1 MKYVSMFKQK
11 VILIIFLFT
20 YIINIYGQY
29 IRPIFPKDGQMIYAD
44 TVHFHW
50 NPYLAT
56 STYHLQIAMDTAFT
70 QLLVNAD
77 VQGRDTVVRGF
88 QPDNTYYWRIMP
100 QGGTYGPCLK
110 FIYFTPRMIPNLVG
124 WYAADSCHVA
134 DTLMRIDTLYDK
146 SGHGY
151 HLTQATASK
160 RPKYIKTD
168 TTINYQGTIYFDGSD
183 DELRMNRVIRF
194 AQPNTYY
201 FLWKLTSPINTYQRY
216 AFGGEN
222 LSYRNQ
228 FGYNSTL
235 QTTEI
240 FAGTFVT
247 CNDTIPINF
256 DYTKFVTHFNRSN
269 SKVTKNDTCIM
280 IGDVGNNSIQGLI
293 LGNLHTP
300 LYCMMGNIPEFI
312 FYNVYIDSVQNRM
325 LAQYMS
331 EKYHGRLNLGEDIM
345 VTSLCSVILQPDRE
359 YVSYLWSTGD
369 TTKSI
374 SVHQSGT
381 YWLTTVNRFGWQETD
396 TIEVKVNFIQDTLIC
411 YGDSVLW
418 DFTQDYPYTFQWS
431 NGQNGIFAESVAGDY
446 SVLLTDTANCT
457 YQQNFTI
464 YVDSLPY
471 LTSITNVDS
480 LCNGNSITLQYPQ
493 ETENF
498 HVVWSTGDSN
508 ILHTI
513 FTQTGWY
520 GVQVQDSI
528 GCIGR
533 DSIYVIKKGNAPIVS
548 FTADNICMRD
558 STTFVNTSTTDDGS
572 TIVLSE
578 WTLGD
583 GQDYNPTSALQ
594 GFKHLYDTAGMYRVS
609 LHCVSSTGCE
619 QEYAQTIAVYSLP
632 QPEFS
637 PVEACEHSEVT
648 FNNQTQSAY
657 RVKAY
662 TWQIDQDS
670 SVVEHPKY
678 IFNTAGTYTVALAA
692 ETVLGCK
699 DTISKTIVVKENP
712 EVKISVSNTCLHDA
726 IYINDQTEISPSQTI
741 ISRSWQVDKQEV
753 ATNNRIALTYD
764 KEGRHE
770 VKLAVQYINGCRNEH
785 TDTITIYKKPVA
797 DFTIEDA
804 CLGQEINIVNR
815 SVVYADSLAW
825 YNWKSGNYHSIE
837 ASPNL
842 TAKDTGH
849 FTMYLYVTDRNGCS
863 DTAEKDFMVSM
874 QPSAGFVYAYD
885 AESLF
890 AIQFENKSEA
900 EGCSYLWQFDQL
912 GSSTEENPRFDFE
925 EAGAYEVTLLAG
937 NAIGCTDT
945 SRQTIYIEE
954 PAVDIEIVDYD
965 LLPQGDYL
973 RPRIQILSRSNR
985 DIPYLNFEIDYNHYT
1000 VLQADSNSLQAG
1012 TFKRYLLPNLIKK
1025 SNLAKYSCV
1034 EITTPYDQY
1043 KTQTEPVS
1051 TCILLGEDYVVS
1063 EVFPNPVNNS
1073 VNFWI
1078 RTDITLDVA
1087 LQVCDMYG
1095 RVLYQTETTKY
1106 TNGQYQFQIP
1116 ADTWESGVY
1125 VLKIVCNNVVEL
1137 RRIWKQ

>member
-1 MKYVSMFKQK
+1 MKKLNLT
-11 VILIIFLFT
+11 LIVLFIYYLFCQQPIFA
-20 YIINIYGQY
+20 QY
-29 IRPIFPKDGQMIYAD
+29 IRPVFPKDGQMIFTD
-44 TVHFHW
+44 TVHFQW
-50 NPYLAT
+50 NTYLNAQ
-56 STYHLQIAMDTAFT
+56 TYHLQIATDTAFT
-70 QLLVNAD
+70 QLLLNAG
-77 VQGRDTVVRGF
+77 VHGQDTVISGLV
-88 QPDNTYYWRIMP
+88 PDTTYYWRIMP

-110 FIYFTPRMIPNLVG
+110 LIYFTPCMIPNLVG
-124 WYAADSCHVA
+124 WYAADSCHI
-134 DTLMRIDTLYDK
+134 TLSGTIDTLYDK
-146 SGHGY
+146 SGNNNY
-151 HLTQATASK
+151 LIQSTANK
-160 RPKYIKTD
+160 RPLWIEQD
-168 TTINYQGTIYFDGSD
+168 STINNHPSIYFDGITDQLNMDST
-183 DELRMNRVIRF
+183 LIIG
-194 AQPNTYY
+194 QPNTYCFICQSMTAGSSAFALFSGNVASPRNHLSHTTQVYRMLATSTIDGLNSYPQTFTYSRFYAY
-201 FLWKLTSPINTYQRY
+201 FSGNKSY
-216 AFGGEN
+216 A
-222 LSYRNQ
+222 
-228 FGYNSTL
+228 
-235 QTTEI
+235 
-240 FAGTFVT
+240 
-247 CNDTIPINF
+247 
-256 DYTKFVTHFNRSN
+256 K
-269 SKVTKNDTCIM
+269 KNDTVVVS
-280 IGDVGNNSIQGLI
+280 GNVGTANMSGLRLAGTVSGAYLQG
-293 LGNLHTP
+293 
-300 LYCMMGNIPEFI
+300 YIPEFI
-312 FYNVYIDSVQNRM
+312 YYHATLDSVQDRW
-325 LAQYMS
+325 LAQYLS
-331 EKYHGRLNLGEDIM
+331 EKYHGRLNLGED
-345 VTSLCSVILQPDRE
+345 VLTSSLCPVLLQPDRE

-369 TTKSI
+369 TTSSI
-374 SVHQSGT
+374 TVQQNGT
-381 YWLTTVNRFGWQETD
+381 YWLTTVNRYGWQETD
-396 TIEVKVNFIQDTLIC
+396 TIDVSFPILSMNDTLIC
-411 YGDSVLW
+411 YGDSVQW
-418 DFTQDYPYTFQWS
+418 DFTQDYPYSFQWS
-431 NGQNGIFAESVAGDY
+431 NGQTGTFAEGVAGDY
-446 SVLLTDTANCT
+446 SVLIIDSNNCT

-464 YVDSLPY
+464 QVDSLPY
-471 LTSITNVDS
+471 LASITSVDS
-480 LCNGNSITLQYPQ
+480 LCNGNELALDYPPVQ
-493 ETENF
+493 D
-498 HVVWSTGDSN
+498 HYHILWSTGDSN
-508 ILHTI
+508 SLHTV

-533 DSIYVIKKGNAPIVS
+533 DSLYIIKKGNAPLAS
-548 FTADNICMRD
+548 FTADNICLRD

-572 TIVLSE
+572 TIILSE

-583 GQDYNPTSALQ
+583 GQDYTPASALQ
-594 GFKHLYDTAGMYRVS
+594 GFRHRYDSAGMYVVN

-637 PVEACEHSEVT
+637 PVEACEHSEVA
-648 FNNQTQSAY
+648 FNNQTQSEY

-662 TWQIDQDS
+662 IWQIDQDS
-670 SVVEHPKY
+670 SADEHPKY
-678 IFNTAGTYTVALAA
+678 VFQTAGTYMVALAA

-726 IYINDQTEISPSQTI
+726 IYINDQTEVSPSQTI

-753 ATNNRIALTYD
+753 ATNNRIALTY
-764 KEGRHE
+764 HE
-770 VKLAVQYINGCRNEH
+770 TGSHAVTLAVQYINGCRNEH

-825 YNWKSGNYHSIE
+825 YNWKSGNCHSTE

-863 DTAEKDFMVSM
+863 DTAEKDFIVSM

-890 AIQFENKSEA
+890 AIQFENQSEA

-925 EAGAYEVTLLAG
+925 AAGAYEVTLLAG

-1000 VLQADSNSLQAG
+1000 ILQADSNSLQAG
-1012 TFKRYLLPNLIKK
+1012 TFKSYLLSNLIKK
-1025 SNLAKYSCV
+1025 SHLAKYSCV

-1063 EVFPNPVNNS
+1063 EVFPNPVSNS

-1078 RTDITLDVA
+1078 RTDIALDVA

>member
-1 MKYVSMFKQK
+1 MCKKY
-11 VILIIFLFT
+11 IFLLGLLCIFLMAS
-20 YIINIYGQY
+20 GQY
-29 IRPIFPKDGQMIYAD
+29 IRPVFPKDGQMIYTD

-50 NPYLAT
+50 NKHLAT
-56 STYHLQIAMDTAFT
+56 STYHLQIAADTAFT

-77 VQGRDTVVRGF
+77 VQGRDTVVKGF
-88 QPDNTYYWRIMP
+88 QPDNTYYWRILP

-124 WYAADSCHVA
+124 WYAADSCHIS
-134 DTLMRIDTLYDK
+134 DTLMHIDTLYDK

-151 HLTQATASK
+151 HLLQTYSTR
-160 RPKYIKTD
+160 RPIYIKID
-168 TTINYQGTIYFDGSD
+168 SSINNQGSIYFDGYD
-183 DELRMNRVIRF
+183 DDLRMNHSIRF
-194 AQPNTYY
+194 AQPNTY
-201 FLWKLTSPINTYQRY
+201 FLLWKLTSPAKTNSRV
-216 AFGGEN
+216 AFSGDDM
-222 LSYRNQ
+222 SYRNQ
-228 FGYNSTL
+228 FGYNSTA
-235 QTTEI
+235 QTI
-240 FAGTFVT
+240 LIYAGGQQSIYANVTF
-247 CNDTIPINF
+247 PINF
-256 DYTKFVTHFNRSN
+256 DYTQFVAHFNTDS
-269 SKVTKNDTCIM
+269 SKVTKNDTCIL
-280 IGDVGNNSIQGLI
+280 IGNPGNYAMQGLI
-293 LGNLHTP
+293 LGNLNASG
-300 LYCMMGNIPEFI
+300 YNMQGNIPEFI
-312 FYNVYIDSVQNRM
+312 YYNTCIDRVYSRSIS
-325 LAQYMS
+325 QYLS
-331 EKYHGRLNLGEDIM
+331 EKYHGRLNLGEDKIPS
-345 VTSLCSVILQPDRE
+345 SLCDIVTLQPNKG

-369 TTKSI
+369 TTPSI
-374 SVHQSGT
+374 NVGIGK
-381 YWLTTVNRFGWQETD
+381 YWLTTINRFGWQETD
-396 TIEVKVNFIQDTLIC
+396 TIEVIFPINCIKDTLIC
-411 YGDSVLW
+411 YGDSVQW
-418 DFTQDYPYTFQWS
+418 DFTQDYPYTFHWS
-431 NGQNGIFAESVAGDY
+431 NGQIGAFSSDKAGDY
-446 SVLLTDTANCT
+446 KVIFMDSTMTCSYT
-457 YQQNFTI
+457 QSFTI
-464 YVDSLPY
+464 QVDSFPY
-471 LTSITNVDS
+471 YTSITNVDS
-480 LCNGNSITLQYPQ
+480 LCNGNELALHYPP
-493 ETENF
+493 TIENYN
-498 HVVWSTGDSN
+498 VVWSTGDSN
-508 ILHTI
+508 SLQTV

-533 DSIYVIKKGNAPIVS
+533 DSIYVIKKGNAPLVS
-548 FTADNICMRD
+548 FTADNVCMRD
-558 STTFVNTSTTDDGS
+558 STTFINTSTTDDGS
-572 TIVLSE
+572 TIVFSE

-583 GQDYNPTSALQ
+583 GQYYTPASALQ

-632 QPEFS
+632 QPDFS
-637 PVEACEHSEVT
+637 PVEACEHSEVA
-648 FNNQTQSAY
+648 FNNQTQSEY

-670 SVVEHPKY
+670 SADEHPKY
-678 IFNTAGTYTVALAA
+678 VFHTAGAYTVALAA
-692 ETVLGCK
+692 ETILGCR

-712 EVKISVSNTCLHDA
+712 EVKMTISNTCLHDA
-726 IYINDQTEISPSQTI
+726 IYINDQTEVSPSQTI

-770 VKLAVQYINGCRNEH
+770 VKLAVQYINGCCNEH

-804 CLGQEINIVNR
+804 CFGQEINIVNR

-825 YNWKSGNYHSIE
+825 YSWKSDNYNSTQ

-890 AIQFENKSEA
+890 AIQFQNQSEA

-1051 TCILLGEDYVVS
+1051 TCILLGEDFVVS
-1063 EVFPNPVNNS
+1063 EVFPNPVSNS

-1078 RTDITLDVA
+1078 RTDIALDVA

-1116 ADTWESGVY
+1116 ADTWASGVY

>member
-1 MKYVSMFKQK
+1 MYSGINE
-11 VILIIFLFT
+11 ILNDTNIIK
-20 YIINIYGQY
+20 INQFNYSY
-29 IRPIFPKDGQMIYAD
+29 F
-44 TVHFHW
+44 
-50 NPYLAT
+50 
-56 STYHLQIAMDTAFT
+56 
-70 QLLVNAD
+70 NARFN
-77 VQGRDTVVRGF
+77 GN
-88 QPDNTYYWRIMP
+88 NTYMTMNNNAYWCGNAGNYSMRGLVLGAAYDMTTRCMK
-100 QGGTYGPCLK
+100 GN
-110 FIYFTPRMIPNLVG
+110 TPILLYYHG
-124 WYAADSCHVA
+124 LL
-134 DTLMRIDTLYDK
+134 DTLQSQQI
-146 SGHGY
+146 
-151 HLTQATASK
+151 
-160 RPKYIKTD
+160 
-168 TTINYQGTIYFDGSD
+168 
-183 DELRMNRVIRF
+183 
-194 AQPNTYY
+194 
-201 FLWKLTSPINTYQRY
+201 
-216 AFGGEN
+216 
-222 LSYRNQ
+222 
-228 FGYNSTL
+228 
-235 QTTEI
+235 
-240 FAGTFVT
+240 
-247 CNDTIPINF
+247 
-256 DYTKFVTHFNRSN
+256 
-269 SKVTKNDTCIM
+269 
-280 IGDVGNNSIQGLI
+280 
-293 LGNLHTP
+293 
-300 LYCMMGNIPEFI
+300 
-312 FYNVYIDSVQNRM
+312 
-325 LAQYMS
+325 AQYMS
-331 EKYHGRLNLGEDIM
+331 EKYHGRLNLGEDIK
-345 VTSLCSVILQPDRE
+345 VGSLCTITIQPDKE

-369 TTKSI
+369 TTPSI
-374 SVHQSGT
+374 NVGIGK
-381 YWLTTVNRFGWQETD
+381 YWLTTINRYGWQETD
-396 TIEVKVNFIQDTLIC
+396 TIEIWTDLPTIIDTLIC
-411 YGDSVLW
+411 YGDSVQW

-431 NGQNGIFAESVAGDY
+431 NGQNGTFAEGVAGDY

-471 LTSITNVDS
+471 LASITSVDS
-480 LCNGNSITLQYPQ
+480 LCNGNELALDYPSVQ
-493 ETENF
+493 DYY
-498 HVVWSTGDSN
+498 HILWSTGDSN
-508 ILHTI
+508 TLHTV

-520 GVQVQDSI
+520 GVQVRDSI

-533 DSIYVIKKGNAPIVS
+533 DSLYIIKKGNAPLAS
-548 FTADNICMRD
+548 FTADNICLRD
-558 STTFVNTSTTDDGS
+558 STIFVNTSTTDDGS

-583 GQDYNPTSALQ
+583 GQDYTPASALQ
-594 GFKHLYDTAGMYRVS
+594 GFKYLYDTAGMYRVS

-619 QEYAQTIAVYSLP
+619 QEYAQTVAVYSLP
-632 QPEFS
+632 QPEFT
-637 PVEACEHSEVT
+637 PVEVCEHSEVA
-648 FNNQTQSAY
+648 FNNQTQSEY

-662 TWQIDQDS
+662 SWQIDQDS
-670 SVVEHPKY
+670 SADEHPKY
-678 IFNTAGTYTVALAA
+678 VFHAAGAYTVALAA

-712 EVKISVSNTCLHDA
+712 EVKMSVSNTCLHDA
-726 IYINDQTEISPSQTI
+726 IYINDQTEVSPSQTI

-815 SVVYADSLAW
+815 SVVYADSFALYSW
-825 YNWKSGNYHSIE
+825 NSGNYHSTQ
-837 ASPNL
+837 ATPYL

-863 DTAEKDFMVSM
+863 DTAEKDFIVSM
-874 QPSAGFVYAYD
+874 QPSAGFEYAYD

-1012 TFKRYLLPNLIKK
+1012 TFKSYLLSNLIKK
-1025 SNLAKYSCV
+1025 SHLAKYSCV
-1034 EITTPYDQY
+1034 EITTPYDKY

-1063 EVFPNPVNNS
+1063 EVFPNPVSNS

-1078 RTDITLDVA
+1078 RTDIALDVA

-1116 ADTWESGVY
+1116 ADTWASGVY

>member
-1 MKYVSMFKQK
+1 M
-11 VILIIFLFT
+11 ILSFT
-20 YIINIYGQY
+20 CIINMYGQY
-29 IRPIFPKDGQMIYAD
+29 IRPVFPKDGQMIYTD
-44 TVHFHW
+44 TVHFQW
-50 NPYLAT
+50 NTYLNT
-56 STYHLQIAMDTAFT
+56 QRYHLQVATDTAFT
-70 QLLVNAD
+70 QLLLNAG
-77 VQGRDTVVRGF
+77 VQGNDTVISGLV
-88 QPDNTYYWRIMP
+88 PDTTYYWRIMP
-100 QGGTYGPCLK
+100 QGGSYGPCLK

-124 WYAADSCHVA
+124 WYAADNCHVA
-134 DTLMRIDTLYDK
+134 DTLNRIDTLYDK
-146 SGHGY
+146 SGNGY
-151 HLTQATASK
+151 HLTQATAAK
-160 RPKYIKTD
+160 RPTYIQTD
-168 TTINYQGTIYFDGSD
+168 TSINYQSSIYFDGSD
-183 DELRMNRVIRF
+183 DELRMNRTLRF
-194 AQPNTYY
+194 SQPNTYC
-201 FLWKLTSPINTYQRY
+201 FLWKLTSPASATSRF

-222 LSYRNQ
+222 ANYRNQ
-228 FGYNSTL
+228 FGYSSSL
-235 QTTEI
+235 LTTTI
-240 FAGTFVT
+240 FAGTTVA

-256 DYTKFVTHFNRSN
+256 NYKKFVTHFNTIN
-269 SKVTKNDTCIM
+269 SMVTKNDTCIL
-280 IGDVGNNSIQGLI
+280 IGDVGNSSIQGLI
-293 LGNLHTP
+293 LGSLHSNAG
-300 LYCMMGNIPEFI
+300 YNMKGNIPEFI
-312 FYNVYIDSVQNRM
+312 YYHANIDSVQNR
-325 LAQYMS
+325 LLSQYFS
-331 EKYHGRLNLGEDIM
+331 EKYHGRLNLGEDI
-345 VTSLCSVILQPDRE
+345 VVNSLCSIVIQPDKE

-369 TTKSI
+369 TNKSI
-374 SVHQSGT
+374 SVQESGI
-381 YWLTTVNRFGWQETD
+381 YWLTTINRFGWKETD
-396 TIEVKVNFIQDTLIC
+396 TIEVNIDFIRDTLIC
-411 YGDSVLW
+411 YGDSVQW
-418 DFTQDYPYTFQWS
+418 DFTQDYPYSFQWS
-431 NGQNGIFAESVAGDY
+431 NGQTGTFAEGVAGDY
-446 SVLLTDTANCT
+446 SVLLTDSNNCT

-464 YVDSLPY
+464 YADSLPY
-471 LTSITNVDS
+471 LTAISNVDS
-480 LCNGNSITLQYPQ
+480 LCNGNELTLYYPP
-493 ETENF
+493 TIDNCN
-498 HVVWSTGDSN
+498 VVWSTGDSN
-508 ILHTI
+508 SIQTV

-520 GVQVQDSI
+520 GVQVRDSI

-533 DSIYVIKKGNAPIVS
+533 DSLYIIKKGNAPLAS
-548 FTADNICMRD
+548 FTADNICMKD

-572 TIVLSE
+572 TIILSE

-583 GQDYNPTSALQ
+583 GQDYTPASALQ

-637 PVEACEHSEVT
+637 PVEACEHSEVA
-648 FNNQTQSAY
+648 FNNHTQSEY

-670 SVVEHPKY
+670 SAEEHPKY
-678 IFNTAGTYTVALAA
+678 VFHTAGTYTVALAA

-712 EVKISVSNTCLHDA
+712 EVKMSVSNTCLYDA
-726 IYINDQTEISPSQTI
+726 IYINDQTEVSPSQTI

-815 SVVYADSLAW
+815 SVVYADSLALYSW
-825 YNWKSGNYHSIE
+825 NSGNYHSTQ

-890 AIQFENKSEA
+890 AIQFENQSEA

-1012 TFKRYLLPNLIKK
+1012 TFKSYLLSNLIKK
-1025 SNLAKYSCV
+1025 SHLAKYSCV

-1063 EVFPNPVNNS
+1063 EVFPNPVSNS

-1078 RTDITLDVA
+1078 RTDIALDVA

-1116 ADTWESGVY
+1116 ADTWASGVY

>member
-1 MKYVSMFKQK
+1 MKK
-11 VILIIFLFT
+11 INIIFKILFICCLFG
-20 YIINIYGQY
+20 YHQGFAQY

-44 TVHFHW
+44 TVHFQW
-50 NPYLAT
+50 NQHLAT
-56 STYHLQIAMDTAFT
+56 STYHLQIATDTAFT
-70 QLLVNAD
+70 QLMVNAD
-77 VQGRDTVVRGF
+77 VQGSDTIIRGF
-88 QPDNTYYWRIMP
+88 LTDTTYYWRIMP

-110 FIYFTPRMIPNLVG
+110 FIYFTPCMIPNLVG
-124 WYAADSCHVA
+124 WYAADSCHL
-134 DTLMRIDTLYDK
+134 TQSGTIDTLYDK
-146 SGHGY
+146 SGNNNY
-151 HLTQATASK
+151 LIQSTANR
-160 RPKYIKTD
+160 RPLWIEQD
-168 TTINYQGTIYFDGSD
+168 STINDYPSIYFDGTTDQLYMDST
-183 DELRMNRVIRF
+183 LMVS
-194 AQPNTYY
+194 QPNTYC
-201 FLWKLTSPINTYQRY
+201 FICQSTTTATSAFALFSGNVASPRNHLSHTTQVYRMLATSTLDGIN
-216 AFGGEN
+216 
-222 LSYRNQ
+222 SYPQ
-228 FGYNSTL
+228 VFGYSRFYAYFNGNKSY
-235 QTTEI
+235 
-240 FAGTFVT
+240 AKK
-247 CNDTIPINF
+247 NDTIVVSGN
-256 DYTKFVTHFNRSN
+256 
-269 SKVTKNDTCIM
+269 
-280 IGDVGNNSIQGLI
+280 VGTANMSGLR
-293 LGNLHTP
+293 LAGTASGA
-300 LYCMMGNIPEFI
+300 YMKGYIPEFI
-312 FYNVYIDSVQNRM
+312 YYHTTLDSVQDRL
-325 LAQYMS
+325 LAQYIS
-331 EKYHGRLNLGEDIM
+331 EKYHGRLNLGENIAA
-345 VTSLCSVILQPDRE
+345 TSLCSVVLQPDRE
-359 YVSYLWSTGD
+359 YESYLWSTGD
-369 TTKSI
+369 TTKNI
-374 SVHQSGT
+374 TIQQSGT
-381 YWLTTVNRFGWQETD
+381 YWLNTINRFGWQETD
-396 TIEVKVNFIQDTLIC
+396 TIEVFLNTPPISDTIIC
-411 YGDSVLW
+411 YGDSVKW
-418 DFTQDYPYTFQWS
+418 NMNYQYPYTYQWS
-431 NGQNGIFAESVAGDY
+431 NGQTGELFTTDKEGEYHVI
-446 SVLLTDTANCT
+446 LTDSLQRQIGLKFYVTTTNQTQTLTA
-457 YQQNFTI
+457 
-464 YVDSLPY
+464 
-471 LTSITNVDS
+471 ITPIDS
-480 LCNGNSITLQYPQ
+480 LCNGNSITLSYPQ

-508 ILHTI
+508 SLHTV
-513 FTQTGWY
+513 FTKTGWY

-533 DSIYVIKKGNAPIVS
+533 DSIYVIKKGNAPLVS
-548 FTADNICMRD
+548 FTADNICMKD

-583 GQDYNPTSALQ
+583 GQDYTPASALQ
-594 GFKHLYDTAGMYRVS
+594 GFKYLYDTAGMYRVS

-648 FNNQTQSAY
+648 FNNQTQSEY

-670 SVVEHPKY
+670 SADEHPKY
-678 IFNTAGTYTVALAA
+678 VFQTAGTYTVALAA

-712 EVKISVSNTCLHDA
+712 EVKMTISNTCLHDA
-726 IYINDQTEISPSQTI
+726 IYINDQTEVSPSQTI

-753 ATNNRIALTYD
+753 ATNNRITLTYD

-797 DFTIEDA
+797 DFTIADA

-825 YNWKSGNYHSIE
+825 YNWKSGNYHSTQ

-890 AIQFENKSEA
+890 AIQFENQSEA

-1012 TFKRYLLPNLIKK
+1012 TFKSYLLSNLIKK
-1025 SNLAKYSCV
+1025 SHLAKYSCV

-1063 EVFPNPVNNS
+1063 EVYPNPVSNS

-1078 RTDITLDVA
+1078 RTDIALDVA

-1116 ADTWESGVY
+1116 AETWASGVY

>member
-1 MKYVSMFKQK
+1 MGKKNI
-11 VILIIFLFT
+11 ILIGLLG
-20 YIINIYGQY
+20 IISMVSSQH
-29 IRPIFPKDGQMIYAD
+29 IRPIFPKNGQIIYAD

-50 NPYLAT
+50 NQHLAT
-56 STYHLQIAMDTAFT
+56 STYHLQIATDTAFT
-70 QLLVNAD
+70 QLLVNTD
-77 VQGRDTVVRGF
+77 VQGRDTVVKGF

-100 QGGTYGPCLK
+100 QGGTYGPILK

-124 WYAADSCHVA
+124 WYAADSCHV

-146 SGHGY
+146 SGNNR
-151 HLTQATASK
+151 HLRQSTTAK
-160 RPKYIKTD
+160 RPLLVSLD
-168 TTINYQGTIYFDGSD
+168 TSINGQPSIYFDGND
-183 DELRMNRVIRF
+183 DELRMNNAIRF
-194 AQPNTYY
+194 SQPNTYY
-201 FLWKLTSPINTYQRY
+201 FLWKLTSSANSNPRIV
-216 AFGGEN
+216 FCGEN
-222 LSYRNQ
+222 VSYRNQ
-228 FGYNSTL
+228 FGYRSTL
-235 QTTEI
+235 QTNTMY
-240 FAGTFVT
+240 AGTVL
-247 CNDTIPINF
+247 DGYVTIPMQF
-256 DYTKFVTHFNRSN
+256 DYSMYKACFNTVN
-269 SKVTKNDTCIM
+269 SYGLKNDTCVSQ
-280 IGDVGNNSIQGLI
+280 GDVGNQQMLGLI
-293 LGNLHTP
+293 LGNL
-300 LYCMMGNIPEFI
+300 YVAGYNMQGNIPEFI
-312 FYNVYIDSVQNRM
+312 YYHANIDSVQNRW
-325 LAQYMS
+325 LAQYIS
-331 EKYHGRLNLGEDIM
+331 EKYHGRLNLGEDIKIASICPI
-345 VTSLCSVILQPDRE
+345 TIQPDKE

-369 TTKSI
+369 TTPSI
-374 SVHQSGT
+374 NAGIGK
-381 YWLTTVNRFGWQETD
+381 YWLTTINRYGWLETD
-396 TIEVKVNFIQDTLIC
+396 TIEIWTDLPTIIDTLIC
-411 YGDSVLW
+411 YGDSVQW

-431 NGQNGIFAESVAGDY
+431 NGQIGAFSSDKAGDY
-446 SVLLTDTANCT
+446 KVIFMDSTMTCSYT
-457 YQQNFTI
+457 QSFTI
-464 YVDSLPY
+464 QVDSFPY
-471 LTSITNVDS
+471 YTSITSVDS
-480 LCNGNSITLQYPQ
+480 LCNGNELALHYPP
-493 ETENF
+493 TIENF

-508 ILHTI
+508 SLHTV

-528 GCIGR
+528 GCTGR
-533 DSIYVIKKGNAPIVS
+533 DSIYVIKKGNAPLVS

-583 GQDYNPTSALQ
+583 GQDYTPASALQ

-648 FNNQTQSAY
+648 FNNQTQSEY

-670 SVVEHPKY
+670 SADEHPKY
-678 IFNTAGTYTVALAA
+678 IFQTAGTYTVALAA

-712 EVKISVSNTCLHDA
+712 EVKMSVSNTCLHDA
-726 IYINDQTEISPSQTI
+726 IYINDQTEVSPSQTI

-825 YNWKSGNYHSIE
+825 YNWKSGNYHSTQ

-874 QPSAGFVYAYD
+874 QPSAGFVYVYD

-890 AIQFENKSEA
+890 AIQFENQSEA
-900 EGCSYLWQFDQL
+900 EDCSYLWQFDHL

-985 DIPYLNFEIDYNHYT
+985 DIPYLNFEIDYNHYA

-1012 TFKRYLLPNLIKK
+1012 TFKSYLLSNLIKK
-1025 SNLAKYSCV
+1025 SHLAKYSCV
-1034 EITTPYDQY
+1034 EITTPYDKY

-1063 EVFPNPVNNS
+1063 EVYPNPFSNS

-1078 RTDITLDVA
+1078 RTDIALDVA

-1116 ADTWESGVY
+1116 ADTWASGVY

>member
-1 MKYVSMFKQK
+1 MFKFK
-11 VILIIFLFT
+11 NLVIIVLLCTFVAGV
-20 YIINIYGQY
+20 YGQY
-29 IRPIFPKDGQMIYAD
+29 IRPIFPKDGQMIYKD
-44 TVHFHW
+44 TVHFQW
-50 NPYLAT
+50 NQHLT
-56 STYHLQIAMDTAFT
+56 ISTYHLQIATDTTFT
-70 QLLVNAD
+70 QLLVNTD
-77 VQGRDTVVRGF
+77 VQGIDTVVRGF

-124 WYAADSCHVA
+124 WYAADSCHV

-146 SGHGY
+146 SGNNR
-151 HLTQATASK
+151 HLTQATSSK
-160 RPKYIKTD
+160 QPTYIMID
-168 TTINYQGTIYFDGSD
+168 TSINHQSTIYFDGSN
-183 DELRMNRVIRF
+183 DELRMNRTLRF
-194 AQPNTYY
+194 SQPNTYY
-201 FLWKLTSPINTYQRY
+201 LLWKLTSPANANSRF

-222 LSYRNQ
+222 VNYRNQ
-228 FGYNSTL
+228 FGYSSTL
-235 QTTEI
+235 QTTTI
-240 FAGTFVT
+240 MAGTSVA

-256 DYTKFVTHFNRSN
+256 DYTQFVVHFNTAN
-269 SKVTKNDTCIM
+269 SKVSKNDTCIFT
-280 IGDVGNNSIQGLI
+280 GNPGNFAMQGLI

-312 FYNVYIDSVQNRM
+312 FYNAYVDSVHDRQ
-325 LAQYMS
+325 LSQYLS
-331 EKYHGRLNLGEDIM
+331 EKYNGCLNLGADIK
-345 VTSLCSVILQPDRE
+345 VASFCSIVLQPDRE
-359 YVSYLWSTGD
+359 YESYLWSTGD
-369 TTKSI
+369 TTPSI

-381 YWLTTVNRFGWQETD
+381 YWLTTINRFGWQETD
-396 TIEVKVNFIQDTLIC
+396 TIEVNVSFIKDTLIC
-411 YGDSVLW
+411 YGDSVQW

-431 NGQNGIFAESVAGDY
+431 NGQNGMFAEGVAGDY
-446 SVLLTDTANCT
+446 NVLLIDSANCT

-464 YVDSLPY
+464 QVDSLPY
-471 LTSITNVDS
+471 LTSITSADS
-480 LCNGNSITLQYPQ
+480 LCNGNELALHYPP
-493 ETENF
+493 TIDNCN
-498 HVVWSTGDSN
+498 VVWSTGDSN
-508 ILHTI
+508 SLQTV

-583 GQDYNPTSALQ
+583 GQDYTPASALQ
-594 GFKHLYDTAGMYRVS
+594 GFKHLYDTVGMYRVS

-648 FNNQTQSAY
+648 FNNQTQSEY

-662 TWQIDQDS
+662 IWQIDQDS

-678 IFNTAGTYTVALAA
+678 IFHTAGTYTVALAA

-712 EVKISVSNTCLHDA
+712 EVKMTISNTCLHDA
-726 IYINDQTEISPSQTI
+726 IYINDQTEVSPSQTI

-797 DFTIEDA
+797 DFTIADA

-825 YNWKSGNYHSIE
+825 YNWKSGNYHSTQ

-874 QPSAGFVYAYD
+874 QPRAGFVYAYD

-890 AIQFENKSEA
+890 AIQFENQSEA

-925 EAGAYEVTLLAG
+925 TAGAYEVTLLAG

-1012 TFKRYLLPNLIKK
+1012 TFKSYLLSNLIKK
-1025 SNLAKYSCV
+1025 SHLAKYSCV
-1034 EITTPYDQY
+1034 EITTPYDKY
-1043 KTQTEPVS
+1043 KTQTESVS
-1051 TCILLGEDYVVS
+1051 TCILLGEDFVVS
-1063 EVFPNPVNNS
+1063 EVYPNPVSNS

-1116 ADTWESGVY
+1116 AETWASGVY

>member
-1 MKYVSMFKQK
+1 MRKY
-11 VILIIFLFT
+11 ILGFLCIIFVRCLHA
-20 YIINIYGQY
+20 QY
-29 IRPIFPKDGQMIYAD
+29 LTPVFPKEGQMIYKD

-50 NPYLAT
+50 NQHLAT
-56 STYHLQIAMDTAFT
+56 STYHLQIATDTAFT

-77 VQGRDTVVRGF
+77 VQGRDTIIRGF
-88 QPDNTYYWRIMP
+88 LPDNTYYWRIIP
-100 QGGTYGPCLK
+100 QGGTYGPCLN

-124 WYAADSCHVA
+124 WYAADSCHIVNG
-134 DTLMRIDTLYDK
+134 DVVDTLYDK
-146 SGHGY
+146 SGNDF
-151 HLTQATASK
+151 HLVQTTAGR
-160 RPKYIKTD
+160 RPTFISND
-168 TTINYQGTIYFDGSD
+168 TTIYEYPSLYFDGSD
-183 DELRMNRVIRF
+183 QLVMDTTPIYN
-194 AQPNTYY
+194 QPNQYI
-201 FLWKLTSPINTYQRY
+201 LIAKSVYQG
-216 AFGGEN
+216 ALESVFF
-222 LSYRNQ
+222 S
-228 FGYNSTL
+228 GYNNTRNHFSYDYASLAFKMLATNN
-235 QTTEI
+235 I
-240 FAGTFVT
+240 YG
-247 CNDTIPINF
+247 DTSMQQF
-256 DYTKFVTHFNRSN
+256 DYSIFNLLYNGSSSN
-269 SKVTKNDTCIM
+269 CYKNDTCIIAGNVGSSGQTGLR
-280 IGDVGNNSIQGLI
+280 IGGTSGNNYARNTYI
-293 LGNLHTP
+293 T
-300 LYCMMGNIPEFI
+300 EFI
-312 FYNVYIDSVQNRM
+312 YYNAALDSVQNNM
-325 LAQYMS
+325 LAQYIS
-331 EKYHGRLNLGEDIM
+331 EKYHGRLNLGENIAA
-345 VTSLCSVILQPDRE
+345 TSLCSVVLQPDRE
-359 YVSYLWSTGD
+359 YESYLWNTGD
-369 TTKSI
+369 TTPSI
-374 SVHQSGT
+374 SVQQNGT
-381 YWLTTVNRFGWQETD
+381 YWLTTINRFGWQETD
-396 TIEVKVNFIQDTLIC
+396 TIEVFLNTPPISDTIIC
-411 YGDSVLW
+411 YGDSVKW
-418 DFTQDYPYTFQWS
+418 NMNYQYPYTYQWS
-431 NGQNGIFAESVAGDY
+431 NGQIGEQFTTDKEGEYHVI
-446 SVLLTDTANCT
+446 LTDSLQRQIGLKFYVTTTNQTQTLTA
-457 YQQNFTI
+457 
-464 YVDSLPY
+464 
-471 LTSITNVDS
+471 ITPIDS

-508 ILHTI
+508 SLHAV

-520 GVQVQDSI
+520 GVQVHDSI

-533 DSIYVIKKGNAPIVS
+533 DSIYVIKKGNAPLVS

-558 STTFVNTSTTDDGS
+558 STTFVNTSATDDGS

-583 GQDYNPTSALQ
+583 GQDYTPASALQ

-632 QPEFS
+632 QPEFT
-637 PVEACEHSEVT
+637 PIEACEHSEVT
-648 FNNQTQSAY
+648 FNNQTQSEY

-670 SVVEHPKY
+670 SAEEHPKY
-678 IFNTAGTYTVALAA
+678 VFQTAGTYTVALAA

-699 DTISKTIVVKENP
+699 DTISRTIVVKENP

-726 IYINDQTEISPSQTI
+726 IYINDQTEVSPSQTI

-753 ATNNRIALTYD
+753 AANNRITLTYD

-797 DFTIEDA
+797 DFTIADA
-804 CLGQEINIVNR
+804 CLGQEIHIVNR

-825 YNWKSGNYHSIE
+825 YNWKSGNYHSTQ

-874 QPSAGFVYAYD
+874 QPIAGFVYAYD

-890 AIQFENKSEA
+890 SIQFENQSEA

-925 EAGAYEVTLLAG
+925 VAGAYEVTLLAG

-1012 TFKRYLLPNLIKK
+1012 TFKSYLLSNLIKK
-1025 SNLAKYSCV
+1025 SHLAKYSCV

-1063 EVFPNPVNNS
+1063 EVYPNPVSNS

-1078 RTDITLDVA
+1078 RTDIALDVA

-1116 ADTWESGVY
+1116 ADTWASGVY

>member
-1 MKYVSMFKQK
+1 MFKFK
-11 VILIIFLFT
+11 NLVIIVLLFT
-20 YIINIYGQY
+20 FVAGVYGQY
-29 IRPIFPKDGQMIYAD
+29 IRPIFPKDGQMIYTD
-44 TVHFHW
+44 TVHFYW
-50 NPYLAT
+50 NQHLVD
-56 STYHLQIAMDTAFT
+56 STYHLQIAIDTTFT
-70 QLLVNAD
+70 QLLVNTD
-77 VQGRDTVVRGF
+77 VQGGDTVVSGF
-88 QPDNTYYWRIMP
+88 VHDNTYYWRIMP
-100 QGGTYGPCLK
+100 QGGTYGPILK

-124 WYAADSCHVA
+124 WYAADSCHV
-134 DTLMRIDTLYDK
+134 DTLMCIDTLYDK
-146 SGHGY
+146 SGNDR
-151 HLTQATASK
+151 HLTQATIAKQPLWVS
-160 RPKYIKTD
+160 TD
-168 TTINYQGTIYFDGSD
+168 SSINYCPSIYFDGSN
-183 DELRMNRVIRF
+183 DELRMNSAIKF
-194 AQPNTYY
+194 SQPNTYY
-201 FLWKLTSPINTYQRY
+201 FLWKLTSPANANSRF

-222 LSYRNQ
+222 VNYRNQ
-228 FGYNSTL
+228 FGYSSSL
-235 QTTEI
+235 HTTVI
-240 FAGTFVT
+240 FAGISVA
-247 CNDTIPINF
+247 CNDVIPINF
-256 DYTKFVTHFNRSN
+256 DYTKFVTHFNTTN
-269 SKVTKNDTCIM
+269 SKATKNDTCIM
-280 IGDVGNNSIQGLI
+280 TGDVGNNSIQGLI
-293 LGNLHTP
+293 LGNLHSP
-300 LYCMMGNIPEFI
+300 NYAIKGNIPEFI
-312 FYNVYIDSVQNRM
+312 FYNAYVDSVHDRQ
-325 LAQYMS
+325 LSQYLS
-331 EKYHGRLNLGEDIM
+331 EKYNGCLNLGADII
-345 VTSLCSVILQPDRE
+345 THSGCDTLQPDRE

-374 SVHQSGT
+374 SVHQNGT

-396 TIEVKVNFIQDTLIC
+396 TIDVFLNVPKDTLIC
-411 YGDSVLW
+411 ENDSVSWGKNYQFSYAYML
-418 DFTQDYPYTFQWS
+418 DEAFGTDK
-431 NGQNGIFAESVAGDY
+431 AG
-446 SVLLTDTANCT
+446 T
-457 YQQNFTI
+457 YCINL
-464 YVDSLPY
+464 VDSLQRK
-471 LTSITNVDS
+471 LAILFTIFTTNTTQLNTSIISIDS
-480 LCNGNSITLQYPQ
+480 LCNGNSITLSYPQ

-508 ILHTI
+508 SLQTV

-533 DSIYVIKKGNAPIVS
+533 DSIYVIKKGNAPLVS

-558 STTFVNTSTTDDGS
+558 STTFINTSTTDDGS

-583 GQDYNPTSALQ
+583 GQDYTPASALQ

-648 FNNQTQSAY
+648 FNNQTQSEY

-662 TWQIDQDS
+662 IWQIDQDS

-712 EVKISVSNTCLHDA
+712 EVKMSVSNTCLHDA
-726 IYINDQTEISPSQTI
+726 IYINDQTEVSPSQTI

-753 ATNNRIALTYD
+753 AANNRITLTYD

-797 DFTIEDA
+797 DFTIADA

-825 YNWKSGNYHSIE
+825 YNWKSGNYHSTQ

-890 AIQFENKSEA
+890 AIQFENQSEA

-1012 TFKRYLLPNLIKK
+1012 TFKSYLLSNLIKK
-1025 SNLAKYSCV
+1025 SHLAKYSCV

-1043 KTQTEPVS
+1043 KTQTNPVS

-1063 EVFPNPVNNS
+1063 EVFPNPVSNS

-1078 RTDITLDVA
+1078 RTDIALDVA

>member
-1 MKYVSMFKQK
+1 MKKLLFLTLN
-11 VILIIFLFT
+11 ILLIISH
-20 YIINIYGQY
+20 IQAQY
-29 IRPIFPKDGQMIYAD
+29 IRPTFPKDGQMIYAD
-44 TVHFHW
+44 TVHFQW
-50 NPYLAT
+50 NQHLTT

-70 QLLVNAD
+70 QILVNAD
-77 VQGRDTVVRGF
+77 VQGTDTIIQGF
-88 QPDNTYYWRIMP
+88 LPDTTYYWHLMP

-110 FIYFTPRMIPNLVG
+110 FIYFTPRMIPDLVG
-124 WYAADSCHVA
+124 WYAADSTHQVNGHV
-134 DTLMRIDTLYDK
+134 DTLYDK
-146 SGHGY
+146 SGNDL
-151 HLTQATASK
+151 HLIQTGVNN
-160 RPKYIKTD
+160 RPTFVQND
-168 TTINYQGTIYFDGSD
+168 TSLNDCSSLYFDGNDYLSSYMD
-183 DELRMNRVIRF
+183 TSSS
-194 AQPNTYY
+194 QPNTFI
-201 FLWKLTSPINTYQRY
+201 FLTNKC
-216 AFGGEN
+216 N
-222 LSYRNQ
+222 LYSDFVFFCGQSGNFRNE
-228 FGYNSTL
+228 FGYSFSSSTFYYYAGISNVIDTTLLKITQLEYGYMNVFFNKQNSTL
-235 QTTEI
+235 IYNHQDI
-240 FAGTFVT
+240 F
-247 CNDTIPINF
+247 
-256 DYTKFVTHFNRSN
+256 
-269 SKVTKNDTCIM
+269 
-280 IGDVGNNSIQGLI
+280 VGNVGTQNMLGLR
-293 LGNLHTP
+293 LGRNASSNGRFLQ
-300 LYCMMGNIPEFI
+300 GNIPEFI
-312 FYNVYIDSVQNRM
+312 YYHAILDSVQNSM
-325 LAQYMS
+325 LAQYIS
-331 EKYHGRLNLGEDIM
+331 EKYHGRLNLGEDIAA
-345 VTSLCSVILQPDRE
+345 SSFCSVVLQPDRE
-359 YVSYLWSTGD
+359 YESYLWSTGD
-369 TTKSI
+369 TTPSI
-374 SVHQSGT
+374 SVQQNGT
-381 YWLTTVNRFGWQETD
+381 YWLTTINRFGWQETD
-396 TIEVKVNFIQDTLIC
+396 TIEIFLNTPPISDTIIC
-411 YGDSVLW
+411 YGDSVKW
-418 DFTQDYPYTFQWS
+418 NMNYQYPYTYQWS
-431 NGQNGIFAESVAGDY
+431 NGQIGEQFTTDKEGEYHVI
-446 SVLLTDTANCT
+446 LTDSLQRQIGLKFYVTTTNQTQTLTA
-457 YQQNFTI
+457 
-464 YVDSLPY
+464 
-471 LTSITNVDS
+471 ITPIDS

-508 ILHTI
+508 SLHTV

-520 GVQVQDSI
+520 GVQVHDSI

-533 DSIYVIKKGNAPIVS
+533 DSIYVIKKGNAPLVS

-558 STTFVNTSTTDDGS
+558 STTFVNTSATDDGS

-583 GQDYNPTSALQ
+583 GQDYTPASALQ
-594 GFKHLYDTAGMYRVS
+594 RFKHLYDTAGMYRVS

-619 QEYAQTIAVYSLP
+619 QEYAQTIAVHSLP

-648 FNNQTQSAY
+648 FNNQTQSEY

-662 TWQIDQDS
+662 IWQIDQDS

-678 IFNTAGTYTVALAA
+678 VFQTAGTYTVALAA
-692 ETVLGCK
+692 ETILGCK

-712 EVKISVSNTCLHDA
+712 EVKMSVSNTCLHDA
-726 IYINDQTEISPSQTI
+726 IYINDQTEVSPSQTI

-825 YNWKSGNYHSIE
+825 YNWKSGNYHSTE

-890 AIQFENKSEA
+890 AIQFENQSEA

-1012 TFKRYLLPNLIKK
+1012 TFKSYLLSNLIKK
-1025 SNLAKYSCV
+1025 SHLAKYSCV

-1051 TCILLGEDYVVS
+1051 TCILLGEDFVVS
-1063 EVFPNPVNNS
+1063 EVYPNPVSNS

-1078 RTDITLDVA
+1078 RTDIALDVA

-1116 ADTWESGVY
+1116 AETWESGVY

>member
-1 MKYVSMFKQK
+1 MYRKSKNSMKKLLFLILNVL
-11 VILIIFLFT
+11 LIIS
-20 YIINIYGQY
+20 NIQAQY
-29 IRPIFPKDGQMIYAD
+29 IRPVFPKDGQMIYTD

-50 NPYLAT
+50 NPYFAI
-56 STYHLQIAMDTAFT
+56 STYHLQIATDTVFT
-70 QLLVNAD
+70 QLLVNTD
-77 VQGRDTVVRGF
+77 VQGTDTIIRGF
-88 QPDNTYYWRIMP
+88 LPDTIYYWRIMP

-124 WYAADSCHVA
+124 WYAADSCNIVNGH
-134 DTLMRIDTLYDK
+134 LDTLYDK
-146 SGHGY
+146 SGNDL
-151 HLTQATASK
+151 HLIQTGVNY
-160 RPKYIKTD
+160 RPTYISAD
-168 TTINYQGTIYFDGSD
+168 TTLNNFPSLYFDGNDRLVMLSSPTYS
-183 DELRMNRVIRF
+183 
-194 AQPNTYY
+194 QPNTYCFIAKNIY
-201 FLWKLTSPINTYQRY
+201 EGSLNSIFFSGSTSSPRNHFAY
-216 AFGGEN
+216 AYSN
-222 LSYRNQ
+222 LALCMLATNVIY
-228 FGYNSTL
+228 GDTCL
-235 QTTEI
+235 QK
-240 FAGTFVT
+240 
-247 CNDTIPINF
+247 F
-256 DYTKFVTHFNRSN
+256 DYSLFVSRYNGVNSQTK
-269 SKVTKNDTCIM
+269 KNDTSI
-280 IGDVGNNSIQGLI
+280 IVGNVGVAGQKGLI
-293 LGNLHTP
+293 LGGTASDYLKSG
-300 LYCMMGNIPEFI
+300 YIPEFI
-312 FYNVYIDSVQNRM
+312 YYNTTLDSAQDRLLAHYI
-325 LAQYMS
+325 S
-331 EKYHGRLNLGEDIM
+331 EKYHGRLNLGAD
-345 VTSLCSVILQPDRE
+345 VITNLGYYTLQPDRE
-359 YVSYLWSTGD
+359 YESYLWSTGD
-369 TTKSI
+369 TTSSI
-374 SVHQSGT
+374 SVQQNGT
-381 YWLTTVNRFGWQETD
+381 YWLTTVNRFGWHETD
-396 TIEVKVNFIQDTLIC
+396 TIEVFLNTPPISDTIIC
-411 YGDSVLW
+411 YGDSVKW
-418 DFTQDYPYTFQWS
+418 DMNYQYPYTYQWS
-431 NGQNGIFAESVAGDY
+431 NGQIGEQFTTDKEGEYHVI
-446 SVLLTDTANCT
+446 LTDSLQRQIGLKFYVTTTNQTQTLTA
-457 YQQNFTI
+457 
-464 YVDSLPY
+464 
-471 LTSITNVDS
+471 ITPIDS

-493 ETENF
+493 ETEKF

-508 ILHTI
+508 SLHTV

-533 DSIYVIKKGNAPIVS
+533 DSIYVIKKGNAPLVS

-558 STTFVNTSTTDDGS
+558 STTFINTSTTDDGS

-583 GQDYNPTSALQ
+583 GQDYTPASALQ
-594 GFKHLYDTAGMYRVS
+594 GFKYLYDTAGMYRVS

-619 QEYAQTIAVYSLP
+619 QEYAQTIAVHSLP

-637 PVEACEHSEVT
+637 PVEACEHSEVA
-648 FNNQTQSAY
+648 FNNQTQSEY

-670 SVVEHPKY
+670 SADEHPKHV
-678 IFNTAGTYTVALAA
+678 FHAAGAYTVALAA

-712 EVKISVSNTCLHDA
+712 EVKMTISNTCLHDA
-726 IYINDQTEISPSQTI
+726 IYINDQTEVSPSQTI

-753 ATNNRIALTYD
+753 AANNRIALTYD

-825 YNWKSGNYHSIE
+825 YNWKSGNYHSTQ

-890 AIQFENKSEA
+890 AIQFENQSEA

-1012 TFKRYLLPNLIKK
+1012 TFKSYLLSNLIKK
-1025 SNLAKYSCV
+1025 SHLAKYSCV
-1034 EITTPYDQY
+1034 EITTPYDKY

-1051 TCILLGEDYVVS
+1051 TCILLGEDFVVS
-1063 EVFPNPVNNS
+1063 DVYPNPVSNN

-1078 RTDITLDVA
+1078 RTDIALDVA

-1137 RRIWKQ
+1137 RKIWKQ

>member
-1 MKYVSMFKQK
+1 MKK
-11 VILIIFLFT
+11 INIIFKILFICCLFG
-20 YIINIYGQY
+20 YHQGFAQY

-44 TVHFHW
+44 TVHFQW
-50 NPYLAT
+50 NQHLAT
-56 STYHLQIAMDTAFT
+56 STYHLQIATDTAFT
-70 QLLVNAD
+70 QLMVNAD
-77 VQGRDTVVRGF
+77 VQGSDTIIRGF
-88 QPDNTYYWRIMP
+88 LTDTTYYWRIMP

-110 FIYFTPRMIPNLVG
+110 FIYFTPCMIPNLVG
-124 WYAADSCHVA
+124 WYAADSCHL
-134 DTLMRIDTLYDK
+134 TQSGTIDTLYDK
-146 SGHGY
+146 SGNNNY
-151 HLTQATASK
+151 LIQSTANR
-160 RPKYIKTD
+160 RPLWIEQD
-168 TTINYQGTIYFDGSD
+168 STINDYPSIYFDGTTDQLYMDST
-183 DELRMNRVIRF
+183 LMVS
-194 AQPNTYY
+194 QPNTYC
-201 FLWKLTSPINTYQRY
+201 FICQSTTTATSAFALFSGNVASPRNHLSHTTQVYRMLATSTLDGIN
-216 AFGGEN
+216 
-222 LSYRNQ
+222 SYPQ
-228 FGYNSTL
+228 VFGYSRFYAYFNGNKSY
-235 QTTEI
+235 
-240 FAGTFVT
+240 AKK
-247 CNDTIPINF
+247 NDTIVVSGN
-256 DYTKFVTHFNRSN
+256 
-269 SKVTKNDTCIM
+269 
-280 IGDVGNNSIQGLI
+280 VGTANMSGLR
-293 LGNLHTP
+293 LAGTASGA
-300 LYCMMGNIPEFI
+300 YMKGYIPEFI
-312 FYNVYIDSVQNRM
+312 YYHAILDSIQNRM
-325 LAQYMS
+325 LAQYIS
-331 EKYHGRLNLGEDIM
+331 EKYHGRLNLGADIAAPSFCSM
-345 VTSLCSVILQPDRE
+345 VLQPDRE

-369 TTKSI
+369 TTSSI
-374 SVHQSGT
+374 SVQQNGT
-381 YWLTTVNRFGWQETD
+381 YWLTTINRFGWQETD
-396 TIEVKVNFIQDTLIC
+396 TIDVFLNTPPISDTIIC
-411 YGDSVLW
+411 YGDSVKW
-418 DFTQDYPYTFQWS
+418 DMNYQYPYTYQWS
-431 NGQNGIFAESVAGDY
+431 NGQVGEQFTTDKEGEYHVI
-446 SVLLTDTANCT
+446 LTDSLQRQIGLKFYVTTTNQTQTLTA
-457 YQQNFTI
+457 
-464 YVDSLPY
+464 
-471 LTSITNVDS
+471 ITPIDS

-493 ETENF
+493 ETANF

-508 ILHTI
+508 SLQTV

-520 GVQVQDSI
+520 VVQVQDSI

-533 DSIYVIKKGNAPIVS
+533 DSIYVIKKGNAPLVS

-583 GQDYNPTSALQ
+583 GQDFTPASALQ

-637 PVEACEHSEVT
+637 PVEACEHSEVA
-648 FNNQTQSAY
+648 FDNQTQSEY

-670 SVVEHPKY
+670 SADEHPKY
-678 IFNTAGTYTVALAA
+678 VFQTAGTYTVALAA

-726 IYINDQTEISPSQTI
+726 IYINDQTEVSPSQTI

-753 ATNNRIALTYD
+753 AANNRIALTYD

-825 YNWKSGNYHSIE
+825 YNWKSGNYHSTE

-890 AIQFENKSEA
+890 AIQFENQSEA

-1012 TFKRYLLPNLIKK
+1012 TFKSYLLSNLIKK
-1025 SNLAKYSCV
+1025 SHLAKYSCV

-1063 EVFPNPVNNS
+1063 EVFPNPVSNS

-1116 ADTWESGVY
+1116 ADTWASGVY

>member
-1 MKYVSMFKQK
+1 MKK
-11 VILIIFLFT
+11 INIIFKILFICCLFG
-20 YIINIYGQY
+20 YHQGFAQY

-44 TVHFHW
+44 TVHFQW
-50 NPYLAT
+50 NRHLAT
-56 STYHLQIAMDTAFT
+56 STYHLQIATDTAFT

-77 VQGRDTVVRGF
+77 VQGTDTIIRGIF
-88 QPDNTYYWRIMP
+88 PDTTYYWRIMP

-110 FIYFTPRMIPNLVG
+110 FIYFTPRMITNLVG
-124 WYAADSCHVA
+124 WFVADSCHV
-134 DTLMRIDTLYDK
+134 DTLMRVDTLYDK
-146 SGHGY
+146 SGNNNDIIQS
-151 HLTQATASK
+151 TSNK
-160 RPKYIKTD
+160 RPMWVEQD
-168 TTINYQGTIYFDGSD
+168 SMINNYPSIYFDGITDQLYMDSN
-183 DELRMNRVIRF
+183 LIVT
-194 AQPNTYY
+194 QPNTYC
-201 FLWKLTSPINTYQRY
+201 FVCKSITTSPSAFALFSGNVASPRNHLSHTTQVYRMLATSTIDGLNSYPQTFEYSKFY
-216 AFGGEN
+216 AYFSGN
-222 LSYRNQ
+222 KSY
-228 FGYNSTL
+228 
-235 QTTEI
+235 
-240 FAGTFVT
+240 AKK
-247 CNDTIPINF
+247 NDTIVVSGN
-256 DYTKFVTHFNRSN
+256 
-269 SKVTKNDTCIM
+269 
-280 IGDVGNNSIQGLI
+280 VGTASMSGLR
-293 LGNLHTP
+293 LAGTVSGAHMKG
-300 LYCMMGNIPEFI
+300 YIPEFI
-312 FYNVYIDSVQNRM
+312 YYHATLDSVQDRL

-331 EKYHGRLNLGEDIM
+331 EKYHGRLNLGENI
-345 VTSLCSVILQPDRE
+345 VASSFCSVVLQPDRE
-359 YVSYLWSTGD
+359 YESYLWSTGD
-369 TTKSI
+369 TTPSI
-374 SVHQSGT
+374 SVQQNGT
-381 YWLTTVNRFGWQETD
+381 YWLTTINRFGWQETD
-396 TIEVKVNFIQDTLIC
+396 TIEVFLNTPPISDTIIC
-411 YGDSVLW
+411 YGDSVKW
-418 DFTQDYPYTFQWS
+418 NMNYQYPYTYQWS
-431 NGQNGIFAESVAGDY
+431 NGQIGENFVTDKAGDY
-446 SVLLTDTANCT
+446 QVILTD
-457 YQQNFTI
+457 
-464 YVDSLPY
+464 SLQRQIGLKFHITTTNQTQI
-471 LTSITNVDS
+471 LTSIVPIDS
-480 LCNGNSITLQYPQ
+480 LCNGNSITLSYPQ
-493 ETENF
+493 ETENY

-508 ILHTI
+508 SLHTV

-533 DSIYVIKKGNAPIVS
+533 DSIYVIKKGNAPLVS

-558 STTFVNTSTTDDGS
+558 STTFINTSTTDDGS

-583 GQDYNPTSALQ
+583 GLDFTPASALQ
-594 GFKHLYDTAGMYRVS
+594 GFKHLYDTAGMYRVN

-619 QEYAQTIAVYSLP
+619 QEYVQTIAVYSLP

-648 FNNQTQSAY
+648 FNNQTQSEY

-662 TWQIDQDS
+662 SWQIDQDS
-670 SVVEHPKY
+670 SADEHPKY
-678 IFNTAGTYTVALAA
+678 VFHAAGTYTVALAA

-770 VKLAVQYINGCRNEH
+770 VKLVVQYINGCRNEH

-825 YNWKSGNYHSIE
+825 YNWKSGNYHSTQ

-890 AIQFENKSEA
+890 AIQFENQSEA

-925 EAGAYEVTLLAG
+925 AAGAYEVTLLAG

-1012 TFKRYLLPNLIKK
+1012 TFKSYLLSNLIKK
-1025 SNLAKYSCV
+1025 SHLAKYSCV

-1063 EVFPNPVNNS
+1063 EVFPNPVSNS

-1078 RTDITLDVA
+1078 RTDIALDVA

-1116 ADTWESGVY
+1116 AETWASGVY

>member
-1 MKYVSMFKQK
+1 
-11 VILIIFLFT
+11 
-20 YIINIYGQY
+20 
-29 IRPIFPKDGQMIYAD
+29 
-44 TVHFHW
+44 
-50 NPYLAT
+50 
-56 STYHLQIAMDTAFT
+56 
-70 QLLVNAD
+70 
-77 VQGRDTVVRGF
+77 
-88 QPDNTYYWRIMP
+88 
-100 QGGTYGPCLK
+100 
-110 FIYFTPRMIPNLVG
+110 
-124 WYAADSCHVA
+124 
-134 DTLMRIDTLYDK
+134 
-146 SGHGY
+146 
-151 HLTQATASK
+151 
-160 RPKYIKTD
+160 
-168 TTINYQGTIYFDGSD
+168 
-183 DELRMNRVIRF
+183 
-194 AQPNTYY
+194 
-201 FLWKLTSPINTYQRY
+201 
-216 AFGGEN
+216 
-222 LSYRNQ
+222 
-228 FGYNSTL
+228 
-235 QTTEI
+235 
-240 FAGTFVT
+240 
-247 CNDTIPINF
+247 
-256 DYTKFVTHFNRSN
+256 
-269 SKVTKNDTCIM
+269 
-280 IGDVGNNSIQGLI
+280 
-293 LGNLHTP
+293 
-300 LYCMMGNIPEFI
+300 
-312 FYNVYIDSVQNRM
+312 M
-325 LAQYMS
+325 LAQYNVYGDTCSQQFDYSIFQLLYNGSSSYATKNHNNIVNGDIGNYGQEGLRIGGTASLNFAKEVYMPEFIYYHISLNCTQNTLISQYLS
-331 EKYHGRLNLGEDIM
+331 EKYLGRLNLGEDII
-345 VTSLCSVILQPDRE
+345 VTSLCSVVVLQPDRE

-369 TTKSI
+369 TTPSI

-381 YWLTTVNRFGWQETD
+381 YWLTAINRFGWQETD
-396 TIEVKVNFIQDTLIC
+396 TIEVTFPVPLINDTLIC
-411 YGDSVLW
+411 YGDSVQW
-418 DFTQDYPYTFQWS
+418 DFTQDYPYSFQWS
-431 NGQNGIFAESVAGDY
+431 NGQNGTFAESVAGDY
-446 SVLLTDTANCT
+446 NVLLTDTANCA

-480 LCNGNSITLQYPQ
+480 LCNGNELALHYPP
-493 ETENF
+493 TIDNCN
-498 HVVWSTGDSN
+498 VVWSTGDSN
-508 ILHTI
+508 SLHTI

-528 GCIGR
+528 GCTGR
-533 DSIYVIKKGNAPIVS
+533 DSIYVIKKGNAPIVN

-583 GQDYNPTSALQ
+583 GQDYTPASALQ

-648 FNNQTQSAY
+648 FNNQTQSEY

-670 SVVEHPKY
+670 SADEHPKY
-678 IFNTAGTYTVALAA
+678 VFQTAGTYMVALAA

-726 IYINDQTEISPSQTI
+726 IYINDQTEVSPSQTI

-825 YNWKSGNYHSIE
+825 YNWKSGNYHSTQ

-890 AIQFENKSEA
+890 AIQFENQSEA

-1012 TFKRYLLPNLIKK
+1012 TFKSYLLSNLIKK
-1025 SNLAKYSCV
+1025 SHLAKYSCV

-1063 EVFPNPVNNS
+1063 EVFPNPVSNS

-1078 RTDITLDVA
+1078 RTDIALDVA

-1116 ADTWESGVY
+1116 ADTWASGVY

>member
-1 MKYVSMFKQK
+1 M
-11 VILIIFLFT
+11 ILSFT
-20 YIINIYGQY
+20 CIINMYGQY
-29 IRPIFPKDGQMIYAD
+29 ISPVLPKDGQMIFTD
-44 TVHFHW
+44 TVHFQW
-50 NPYLAT
+50 NTYLNT
-56 STYHLQIAMDTAFT
+56 QTYHLQVATDTAFT
-70 QLLVNAD
+70 QLLLNAG
-77 VQGRDTVVRGF
+77 VQGNDTVISGLV
-88 QPDNTYYWRIMP
+88 PDNTYYWRIMP
-100 QGGTYGPCLK
+100 QGGTYGPSLK

-134 DTLMRIDTLYDK
+134 DTLNRIDTLYDK
-146 SGHGY
+146 SGNGY
-151 HLTQATASK
+151 HLTQVTSSK
-160 RPKYIKTD
+160 QPTFIVND
-168 TTINYQGTIYFDGSD
+168 TSINNLSTIYFDGAN
-183 DELRMNRVIRF
+183 DEFRMNRSIRF
-194 AQPNTYY
+194 AQPNTYC
-201 FLWKLTSPINTYQRY
+201 FLWKLTSPANANARI
-216 AFGGEN
+216 AFSGEN
-222 LSYRNQ
+222 VNYRNQ
-228 FGYNSTL
+228 FGYASAL
-235 QTTEI
+235 QTMTI
-240 FAGTFVT
+240 FGGSSSLPGNVTF
-247 CNDTIPINF
+247 PINF
-256 DYTKFVTHFNRSN
+256 DYTKFVTHFNTTN
-269 SKVTKNDTCIM
+269 SKVTKNDTCIFT
-280 IGDVGNNSIQGLI
+280 GDVGNFSMQGLI
-293 LGNLHTP
+293 LGNLHTSG
-300 LYCMMGNIPEFI
+300 YNMKGNIPEFI
-312 FYNVYIDSVQNRM
+312 YYHANIDSVQNR
-325 LAQYMS
+325 LLSQYFS
-331 EKYHGRLNLGEDIM
+331 EKYHGRLNLGEDIL
-345 VTSLCSVILQPDRE
+345 THSGSDTLQPDKE

-369 TTKSI
+369 TTSSI
-374 SVHQSGT
+374 TVQQNGT
-381 YWLTTVNRFGWQETD
+381 YWITTINRFGWQETD
-396 TIEVKVNFIQDTLIC
+396 TVEVFLNLPNFDTLIC
-411 YGDSVLW
+411 ENDSVSW
-418 DFTQDYPYTFQWS
+418 DKNYQFPNAYQLEEAFGTDK
-431 NGQNGIFAESVAGDY
+431 AGSY
-446 SVLLTDTANCT
+446 CIMLTDSLQRQIAIT
-457 YQQNFTI
+457 FTI
-464 YVDSLPY
+464 
-471 LTSITNVDS
+471 SITNATQLNTSIISVDS
-480 LCNGNSITLQYPQ
+480 LCNGNILQLNYPL
-493 ETENF
+493 EVEGYDII
-498 HVVWSTGDSN
+498 WSTGDTQTVS
-508 ILHTI
+508 II

-520 GVQVQDSI
+520 GVQVRDSI

-533 DSIYVIKKGNAPIVS
+533 DSLYIIKKGNAPLAS
-548 FTADNICMRD
+548 FTADNICLRD
-558 STTFVNTSTTDDGS
+558 STTFVNTSSTDDGS
-572 TIVLSE
+572 TIILSK

-583 GQDYNPTSALQ
+583 GQDFTPASALQ
-594 GFKHLYDTAGMYRVS
+594 GFRYRYDSAGMYVVN

-619 QEYAQTIAVYSLP
+619 QDYQSTVAVYSLP

-637 PVEACEHSEVT
+637 PVEACEHSEVA
-648 FNNQTQSAY
+648 FNNQTQSEY

-670 SVVEHPKY
+670 SADEHPKY
-678 IFNTAGTYTVALAA
+678 VFHAAGTYTVALAA

-726 IYINDQTEISPSQTI
+726 IYINDQTEVSPSQTI

-770 VKLAVQYINGCRNEH
+770 VKLVVQYINGCRNEH

-815 SVVYADSLAW
+815 SAVYADSLAW
-825 YNWKSGNYHSIE
+825 YNWKSGNYHSTQ

-863 DTAEKDFMVSM
+863 DTAEKDFIVSM

-925 EAGAYEVTLLAG
+925 AAGAYEVTLLAG

-1012 TFKRYLLPNLIKK
+1012 TFKSYLLSNLIKK
-1025 SNLAKYSCV
+1025 SHLAKYSCV

-1051 TCILLGEDYVVS
+1051 TCILLGEDFVVS
-1063 EVFPNPVNNS
+1063 EVFPNPVSNS

-1078 RTDITLDVA
+1078 RTDIALDVA

-1116 ADTWESGVY
+1116 ADTWASGVY

>member
-1 MKYVSMFKQK
+1 MNKLCKYISII
-11 VILIIFLFT
+11 ILFLLNNMVL
-20 YIINIYGQY
+20 YSQY
-29 IRPIFPKDGQMIYAD
+29 IRPIFPKDGQMIYTD
-44 TVHFHW
+44 TVHLHW
-50 NPYLAT
+50 NQHLAA
-56 STYHLQIAMDTAFT
+56 STYHLQIATDTAFT
-70 QLLVNAD
+70 QLLLNAD
-77 VQGRDTVVRGF
+77 VQGTDTIIRGF
-88 QPDNTYYWRIMP
+88 LPDTTYYWRIMP
-100 QGGTYGPCLK
+100 QSGTYGPCLK
-110 FIYFTPRMIPNLVG
+110 FIYFTPRMIPDLVG
-124 WYAADSCHVA
+124 WYAADSTHQVNGHV
-134 DTLMRIDTLYDK
+134 DTLYDK
-146 SGHGY
+146 SGNDL
-151 HLTQATASK
+151 HLMHTNANK
-160 RPKYIKTD
+160 RPIYVQND
-168 TTINYQGTIYFDGSD
+168 TTLNNCSSMYFDGD
-183 DELRMNRVIRF
+183 DYL
-194 AQPNTYY
+194 ATYKDTLCSQPNTYI
-201 FLWKLTSPINTYQRY
+201 FLTNQYSINIK
-216 AFGGEN
+216 FSIFSGKN
-222 LSYRNQ
+222 NSNRNQ
-228 FGYNSTL
+228 FGYDSLSFYCYAGAKVSIDTTILKMSQLEYGYMNVLFNKQNSKL
-235 QTTEI
+235 IYNHQNI
-240 FAGTFVT
+240 FAGNVGTQ
-247 CNDTIPINF
+247 NMLGLRLG
-256 DYTKFVTHFNRSN
+256 TKSTPDGEFL
-269 SKVTKNDTCIM
+269 
-280 IGDVGNNSIQGLI
+280 QG
-293 LGNLHTP
+293 
-300 LYCMMGNIPEFI
+300 YIPEFI
-312 FYNVYIDSVQNRM
+312 YYHVALDSMQNSM

-331 EKYHGRLNLGEDIM
+331 EKYHGRLNLGENI
-345 VTSLCSVILQPDRE
+345 VASSICSVVLQPDRE
-359 YVSYLWSTGD
+359 YESYLWSTGD
-369 TTKSI
+369 TTSNI
-374 SVHQSGT
+374 IVQQSGT
-381 YWLTTVNRFGWQETD
+381 YWLTTINRFGWQETD
-396 TIEVKVNFIQDTLIC
+396 TIEVVFPPVPMINDTLIC

-431 NGQNGIFAESVAGDY
+431 NGQNGTFAEGAAGDY
-446 SVLLTDTANCT
+446 NVLIIDSANCT

-464 YVDSLPY
+464 QVDSLPY
-471 LTSITNVDS
+471 LTSITSADS
-480 LCNGNSITLQYPQ
+480 LCNGNSITLSYPQ
-493 ETENF
+493 ETENY

-508 ILHTI
+508 SLHTV

-520 GVQVQDSI
+520 GVQVHDSI

-533 DSIYVIKKGNAPIVS
+533 DSIYVIKKGNAPLVS

-583 GQDYNPTSALQ
+583 GQDYTPASALQ
-594 GFKHLYDTAGMYRVS
+594 GFKYLYDTAGMYRVS

-637 PVEACEHSEVT
+637 PVEACEHSEVA
-648 FNNQTQSAY
+648 FNNQTQSEY

-670 SVVEHPKY
+670 SADEHPKY
-678 IFNTAGTYTVALAA
+678 VFQTAGTYTVALAA

-726 IYINDQTEISPSQTI
+726 IYINDQTEVSPSQTI

-825 YNWKSGNYHSIE
+825 YNWKSGNYHSTQ

-890 AIQFENKSEA
+890 AIQFENQSEA

-1012 TFKRYLLPNLIKK
+1012 TFKSYLLSNLIKK
-1025 SNLAKYSCV
+1025 SHLAKYSCV

-1051 TCILLGEDYVVS
+1051 TCILLGEDFVVS
-1063 EVFPNPVNNS
+1063 EVYPNPVSNS

-1078 RTDITLDVA
+1078 RTDIALDVA

-1116 ADTWESGVY
+1116 ADTWASGVY